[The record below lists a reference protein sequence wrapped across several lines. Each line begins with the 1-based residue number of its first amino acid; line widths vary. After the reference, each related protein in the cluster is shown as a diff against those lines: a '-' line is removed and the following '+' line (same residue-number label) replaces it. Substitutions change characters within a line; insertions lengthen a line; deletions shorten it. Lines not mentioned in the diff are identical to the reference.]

1 MNSVKSFARLTAFT
15 GVLLLTA
22 CAGPKAPD
30 GAAQVRDNLTQ
41 LQTDPQL
48 ASLAP
53 VAIREAEQAVRL
65 AEEPRDD
72 KGLAKHFLYLAER
85 KVETARALAQARY
98 LEDQRGQINERA
110 TAARLNARTQ
120 ETEALRRQLT
130 ELNAKQTERG
140 LILTLGDVLFETGK
154 SNLRTSA
161 ENNLTKLVE
170 FLQQQP
176 DRALV
181 IEGHTDSMGSDTYNQ
196 ELSQRRADS
205 VKAYLV
211 SQGVAPGKITAIGKG
226 ESSPVASNDSSS
238 GRQLNR
244 RVEIII
250 PDQ

>member
-1 MNSVKSFARLTAFT
+1 MNSVKSFARVTAFT
-15 GVLLLTA
+15 GVFLLTA

-120 ETEALRRQLT
+120 EAEALRRQLA

-181 IEGHTDSMGSDTYNQ
+181 IEGHTDSTGSDTYNQ
-196 ELSQRRADS
+196 DLSQRRADS

>member
-30 GAAQVRDNLTQ
+30 GVAQVRDNLTQ

-154 SNLRTSA
+154 YNLRTSA

-181 IEGHTDSMGSDTYNQ
+181 IEGHTDSVGSDTYNQ
-196 ELSQRRADS
+196 DLSQRRADS